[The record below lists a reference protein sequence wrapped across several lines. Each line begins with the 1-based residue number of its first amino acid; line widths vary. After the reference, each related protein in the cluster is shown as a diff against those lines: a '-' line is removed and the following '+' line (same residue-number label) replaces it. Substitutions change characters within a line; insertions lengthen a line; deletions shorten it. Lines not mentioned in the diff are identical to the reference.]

1 VVLFGSYAPSLIHF
15 RGPLIG
21 EMVRRGHSVT
31 AMAPAIDEQVATAL
45 RVLGAEPRSV
55 ALGRTSINPLEG
67 LRAGRDLRRM
77 LREVEADVLIAYT
90 AKPIVVGVPA
100 ARAAGVKRAVAL
112 VTGLGYA
119 FTGGREL
126 KRLVSRA
133 AATILYRRALAKS
146 DVAVFQNENDRA
158 DFAKMGV
165 LPARVKTT
173 LINGS
178 GVDIDHYAASPP
190 PANASFLMIARL
202 LGDKGV
208 REYAEAARRLKQLHL
223 NVSVSLIGGI
233 GTEPNAISREELDRF
248 IGWGVDYLGPQS
260 DVRPFITAHSVYVL
274 PSYREGTPRSVL
286 EALSTGRVVITTD
299 APGCRQTVEHE
310 KNGLLV
316 RPRDA
321 ESLFAAMR
329 RLVEEPQLIAPMGA
343 ASRRIAEEKFDVRKV
358 NAALLAA
365 AGL

>member
-15 RGPLIG
+15 RGPLIA
-21 EMVRRGHSVT
+21 EMIRRGHSVT
-31 AMAPAIDEQVATAL
+31 AMAPAIDEQIGGAL
-45 RVLGAEPRSV
+45 RALGAEPRSV

-67 LRAGRDLRRM
+67 LRAGRDLRRT
-77 LREVEADVLIAYT
+77 LREIEADVLIAYT

-126 KRLVSRA
+126 KRLISRA
-133 AATILYRRALAKS
+133 AATILYRRALAGS
-146 DVAVFQNENDRA
+146 DVAIFQNENDRA
-158 DFAKMGV
+158 DFARMGV
-165 LPARVKTT
+165 LPSRVKTT

-178 GVDIDHYAASPP
+178 GVDIDHYAGSPP
-190 PANASFLMIARL
+190 PPEPSFLMIARL

-208 REYAEAARRLKQLHL
+208 REYAEAGRRLKQLHPT
-223 NVSVSLIGGI
+223 VPVSLIGGI
-233 GTEPNAISREELDRF
+233 GAEPNAISREELDRF
-248 IGWGVDYLGPQS
+248 IGWGIDYLGPQS

-286 EALSTGRVVITTD
+286 EALSMGRAVITTD
-299 APGCRQTVEHE
+299 APGCRQTIEHE

-321 ESLFAAMR
+321 DSLFTAMR
-329 RLVEEPQLIAPMGA
+329 RLVENPQLIAPMGA